1 MGFFDIFKK
10 SSGEKLLNDIVGKER
25 FNTDFLNRLNEHNLS
40 PNDGYNIKNQIKEEI
55 KANNL
60 ETHDEINNRI
70 EELLKEHEKS
80 MNIKRKAVKKVNELL
95 GKTELT
101 EAFKETLE
109 SKNLT
114 EEEGFEIKANLYKEI
129 ENDTIKTEIEINRH
143 IEDLLKEYEN
153 NIGNK
158 RKTVKKVNELLGKT
172 ELTEAFKE
180 TLKSKDLS
188 EKDGFTIKAQ
198 LYEEIEKGK
207 LSSDDVVNRIN
218 EIIERQVKN
227 KKIQMQNKIS
237 VKARS
242 MLKLLNNQE
251 NFSVNCTKCGEKLYL
266 TDKFCFKCGHEIADE
281 IENKSYI
288 NTNTNL
294 EATKK
299 EEEIKDEDLTLLYN
313 ERIKTGYDS
322 EFKFGY
328 VNYLSALNSSSDVFE
343 VCNKYDISQE
353 DFEKQGLKDGFIEEI
368 ANINCFTMNEIKD
381 VLRKY
386 NLKVSGRKNELIN
399 RINENLSPEQAKEE
413 FPVTSY
419 VITQKGQDFI
429 KDNDYVFIYEEL
441 DYLKE
446 DLGINEFD
454 NYIVQNKDKNAY
466 ELIEDYYKKIED
478 KVVSAKQWSEY
489 KNIFKEE
496 NKFFMK
502 KEDLDNSLKA
512 SLKVFILDVNNW
524 VYDEEFQNNEIAI
537 SKNNV
542 KILNKLLLEEKLD
555 INQLKDLFNTAA
567 DEVKIPSFIIPKDKV
582 FRYLILAFN
591 GEDIDKL
598 NRELRNS

>member
-10 SSGEKLLNDIVGKER
+10 SSGEKLLNDIIGKER
-25 FNTDFLNRLNEHNLS
+25 FTTAFLNKLNEHNLS

-70 EELLKEHEKS
+70 EDLLKEHEKS

-101 EAFKETLE
+101 DAFKETLE
-109 SKNLT
+109 SKDLT
-114 EEEGFEIKANLYKEI
+114 E
-129 ENDTIKTEIEINRH
+129 D
-143 IEDLLKEYEN
+143 
-153 NIGNK
+153 
-158 RKTVKKVNELLGKT
+158 
-172 ELTEAFKE
+172 
-180 TLKSKDLS
+180 
-188 EKDGFTIKAQ
+188 DGFTIKAQ
-198 LYEEIEKGK
+198 LYEEIEKEK
-207 LSSDDVVNRIN
+207 ISFDDIVNRIN

-227 KKIQMQNKIS
+227 KQIQMQNKIS
-237 VKARS
+237 LKARS

-251 NFSVNCTKCGEKLYL
+251 NFTINCTKCGEELYL
-266 TDKFCFKCGHEIADE
+266 TDKFCFKCGHKIADE
-281 IENKSYI
+281 IQNKYNS
-288 NTNTNL
+288 NTNTNP
-294 EATKK
+294 EVTKK
-299 EEEIKDEDLTLLYN
+299 EEEIKDEYLTLLYN

-328 VNYLSALNSSSDVFE
+328 VNYLNALNNSSDVFE
-343 VCNKYDISQE
+343 VCNKFDISQE

-386 NLKVSGRKNELIN
+386 DLKVSGRKNELIN
-399 RINENLSPEQAKEE
+399 RIHENLTPEQAKEE

-419 VITQKGQDFI
+419 VITKKGQDFI
-429 KDNDYVFIYEEL
+429 KDNNYVFIYEEL

-454 NYIVQNKDKNAY
+454 NYILQNKNKNVY
-466 ELIEDYYKKIED
+466 ELIENYYKKIED
-478 KVVSAKQWSEY
+478 KMVSAKQWSEY

-502 KEDLDNSLKA
+502 KDDLDNSLKA

-537 SKNNV
+537 SKDNV
-542 KILNKLLLEEKLD
+542 KIINKLLLEEKLD

-567 DEVKIPSFIIPKDKV
+567 NEVKIPSFIIPKDKI

-598 NRELRNS
+598 NKELRNS

>member
-1 MGFFDIFKK
+1 M
-10 SSGEKLLNDIVGKER
+10 
-25 FNTDFLNRLNEHNLS
+25 
-40 PNDGYNIKNQIKEEI
+40 
-55 KANNL
+55 

-143 IEDLLKEYEN
+143 IEDLLKEYED

-180 TLKSKDLS
+180 TLKSKDLN
-188 EKDGFTIKAQ
+188 EEDGFTIKAQ

-251 NFSVNCTKCGEKLYL
+251 DFTLNCTKCGEKLYL

-537 SKNNV
+537 SKDNV

>member
-143 IEDLLKEYEN
+143 IEDLLMEYED

-188 EKDGFTIKAQ
+188 EEDGFTIKAQ

-218 EIIERQVKN
+218 EIIERQAKN

-251 NFSVNCTKCGEKLYL
+251 NFSVNCTKCGEMLYL

-288 NTNTNL
+288 NINTNP

-328 VNYLSALNSSSDVFE
+328 VNYLNALNSSSDVFE
-343 VCNKYDISQE
+343 VCNKYEISQE

-368 ANINCFTMNEIKD
+368 ANISCFTMNEIKD

-419 VITQKGQDFI
+419 VITQKGEDFI

-537 SKNNV
+537 SKDNV

-591 GEDIDKL
+591 GENIDKL